1 MIDEI
6 QQVDVTN
13 DASDENDEIL
23 SEIGEILNRQQ
34 IEGETNLDELLAI
47 IAEIGLDKKEIL
59 NKIKNVS
66 ESEGIAL
73 YGASKDTDIAIL
85 VGNKIKTCIAK
96 ENIEKYEIV
105 KFISSGP
112 NNELAV
118 VLLKTYAK
126 DILNTIEEIDFATSA
141 KQLPNNHEVTAN
153 AGTDLNTSA
162 LALES
167 GGNLDTIAAVDFATE
182 TTLDEL
188 NNKVESVDEGDITKV
203 HIKDTISQDTLKL
216 ILLELQKINI
226 HLSLITDNEIKE
238 SDINDD

>member
-1 MIDEI
+1 MADKT
-6 QQVDVTN
+6 QQVK
-13 DASDENDEIL
+13 DEDTSNNEVLQEI
-23 SEIGEILNRQQ
+23 SKILDKQDK
-34 IEGETNLDELLAI
+34 GETSLDELLVI

-59 NKIKNVS
+59 NRIKNIS

-73 YGASKDTDIAIL
+73 YGASKDTDVAIL
-85 VGNKIKTCIAK
+85 VGNKIKVCVAK

-126 DILNTIEEIDFATSA
+126 EILNTIKEIDFATSA
-141 KQLPNNHEVTAN
+141 KQLPDNHQVTAN

-167 GGNLDTIAAVDFATE
+167 GGNLDIIAAVDFATE

-188 NNKVESVDEGDITKV
+188 NEKVESVDEGDITKV

-216 ILLELQKINI
+216 ILLELQKINV

>member
-1 MIDEI
+1 MINET
-6 QQVDVTN
+6 QQVDVN
-13 DASDENDEIL
+13 NNISNENDEIL
-23 SEIGEILNRQQ
+23 SEIGEILNREQL
-34 IEGETNLDELLAI
+34 EGETNLDELLAI

-59 NKIKNVS
+59 NKIKNVN

-96 ENIEKYEIV
+96 EDIEKYEIV
-105 KFISSGP
+105 KFISAGP

-141 KQLPNNHEVTAN
+141 KQLPDNHQVTAN
-153 AGTDLNTSA
+153 AGTDLNTSL

-167 GGNLDTIAAVDFATE
+167 GGNLEKIAAVDFATE

-188 NNKVESVDEGDITKV
+188 NEKVESVDEGGITK
-203 HIKDTISQDTLKL
+203 IQTKDGVSQNIFEL
-216 ILLELQKINI
+216 ILLELQKINVQLAI
-226 HLSLITDNEIKE
+226 VTGDEIKE
-238 SDINDD
+238 SDIR

>member
-1 MIDEI
+1 MIDET
-6 QQVDVTN
+6 QQVDINSNTT
-13 DASDENDEIL
+13 DENDEIL

-66 ESEGIAL
+66 ETTGVAL
-73 YGASKDTDIAIL
+73 YAASKDTEIGIL
-85 VGNKIKTCIAK
+85 VGNKIKTCVAK
-96 ENIEKYEIV
+96 EDIDRYQLV
-105 KFISSGP
+105 KFINDGINSA
-112 NNELAV
+112 LLV
-118 VLLKTYAK
+118 VPLKTYVK
-126 DILNTIEEIDFATSA
+126 DILTAIEEIDFATSA
-141 KQLPNNHEVTAN
+141 KQLPDNHQVTAN

-167 GGNLDTIAAVDFATE
+167 GGNLDIIAAVDFATE

-188 NNKVESVDEGDITKV
+188 NDKVESVDEGGITKV
-203 HIKDTISQDTLKL
+203 QTKDGVSQNIFEL

-226 HLSLITDNEIKE
+226 QLSLITDNEIKE

>member
-6 QQVDVTN
+6 QQVDINSNTT
-13 DASDENDEIL
+13 DENDEIL

-59 NKIKNVS
+59 NRIKNIS

-85 VGNKIKTCIAK
+85 VGNKIKVCVAK
-96 ENIEKYEIV
+96 EDIEQYEIV

-126 DILNTIEEIDFATSA
+126 EILNTIKEIDFATSA
-141 KQLPNNHEVTAN
+141 KQLPDNHQVTAN

-167 GGNLDTIAAVDFATE
+167 GGNLDIIAAVDFATE

-188 NNKVESVDEGDITKV
+188 NEKVESVDEGDITKV

-216 ILLELQKINI
+216 ILLELQKINV

>member
-1 MIDEI
+1 MIDET
-6 QQVDVTN
+6 QQVDINSNTT
-13 DASDENDEIL
+13 DENDEIL

-34 IEGETNLDELLAI
+34 VEGETNLDELLAI

-66 ESEGIAL
+66 ESEGVAL

-85 VGNKIKTCIAK
+85 VGNKIKVCIAK

-105 KFISSGP
+105 KFISTGP

-141 KQLPNNHEVTAN
+141 KQLPDNHQVTAN
-153 AGTDLNTSA
+153 AGTDLNTS
-162 LALES
+162 LL
-167 GGNLDTIAAVDFATE
+167 ATE

-188 NNKVESVDEGDITKV
+188 NNKVESVDEGGITKIQ
-203 HIKDTISQDTLKL
+203 IKDGVSQNIFEL

-226 HLSLITDNEIKE
+226 QLSLITDNEIKE
-238 SDINDD
+238 SDIL